1 MKETSKKNKGITA
14 VIANITQKE
23 KIQDDELIQQKT
35 EIGLLREKIIEL
47 EIINERRQSSQDNVK
62 TIGAVDHFDS
72 SRSGFLDRRPQLRD
86 SRVRFSRS
94 PLPSRDS
101 SYSRSQD
108 RSLDRNY
115 SRERNNSYSRDQ
127 SPAPRRDNY
136 NRNPFYSRDNQRR
149 SFSNPPQNWN
159 NSRQHFSSNRFSSQR
174 PGRFNQNNNQRPINN
189 SERRQNFSPNY
200 NNQTVFAESNSLQQ
214 NNNRQNKSDIVC
226 FKCNKPGHIA
236 RECWSIMA
244 RMNHPRGQNN

>member
-35 EIGLLREKIIEL
+35 EIGLLREKIMEL

-62 TIGAVDHFDS
+62 TIGAVDHYDS
-72 SRSGFLDRRPQLRD
+72 RRSGFLDRRPQLRD
-86 SRVRFSRS
+86 SRVRFGRS

-115 SRERNNSYSRDQ
+115 
-127 SPAPRRDNY
+127 P
-136 NRNPFYSRDNQRR
+136 
-149 SFSNPPQNWN
+149 
-159 NSRQHFSSNRFSSQR
+159 
-174 PGRFNQNNNQRPINN
+174 
-189 SERRQNFSPNY
+189 
-200 NNQTVFAESNSLQQ
+200 
-214 NNNRQNKSDIVC
+214 
-226 FKCNKPGHIA
+226 
-236 RECWSIMA
+236 
-244 RMNHPRGQNN
+244 